1 MIGRKPSCRPSTSQG
16 SRTEHGLGSSFRFAG
31 RGLRFA
37 LKERNLRLHLLAA
50 AITLAAGFWFRI
62 LAWQWGVLVLAITLV
77 ILAELINTA
86 LECVV
91 DLASPGYAELA
102 RMAKDVAAGA
112 VLFTALAAL
121 ALANLIFAPVLA
133 KPLLALRNSISALPG
148 GVAAILILSVPALLQ
163 RDWPEWGSRQRMF
176 ALLAAALGVAGA
188 RAFVAWPRLPVML
201 AAALL
206 LFIVWVAG
214 FYRRVSTY
222 TLALVPWVLFWIWL
236 WQRGM

>member
-1 MIGRKPSCRPSTSQG
+1 MSDNRTDHSLGR
-16 SRTEHGLGSSFRFAG
+16 SFRFAG
-31 RGLRFA
+31 RGLGFA

-50 AITLAAGFWFRI
+50 TITLAAGFWFQI
-62 LAWQWGVLVLAITLV
+62 LAWQWGVLILAITLV
-77 ILAELINTA
+77 ILAEMLNTA

-133 KPLLALRNSISALPG
+133 DPLQELSDSISALPG
-148 GVAAILILSVPALLQ
+148 IIAPFLLIAALALLR
-163 RDWPEWGSRQRMF
+163 RDWREWGGRQRGF
-176 ALLAAALGVAGA
+176 LLLAAAIGAAGA
-188 RAFVAWPRLPVML
+188 RVFVAWPHLPVIL
-201 AAALL
+201 SSALL
-206 LFIVWVAG
+206 LFIVWVVG

-222 TLALVPWVLFWIWL
+222 TLALLPWVLFWVWL